1 MIKFKVIARYSD
13 ESERDYEKRLEK
25 SFNSFF
31 SGIDTE
37 KGKWNFSLFTGTG
50 TDTEPGTET
59 FIAWKEITDKKQKVG
74 F

>member
-37 KGKWNFSLFTGTG
+37 
-50 TDTEPGTET
+50 PGTET